1 MATPQGTQIFMKS
14 NVTEIFLLGFNNIG
28 VFRLPLFIV
37 IFMIYCVTV
46 CGNLLIIAL
55 VSYSKT
61 LHTAMYIFLSQLS
74 IADIV
79 LTCDIVPNILKL
91 LNQCI
96 SISFS
101 CCLTQYA
108 FFAFTEASECF
119 LLMVMSYDRYLA
131 ICLPLHYT
139 STMTHVLCI
148 KLITSSW
155 ILGCCVALIVTLGV
169 CQLQFCG
176 PNTIDH
182 FFCDLSPLMELSCSD
197 TFTLQMQDIV
207 LCILGVVVPFLV
219 IVVSYIQIISD
230 ILKISSS
237 SGRQKAFS
245 TCSSHLAVVSMF
257 YGTLTVIYMLPSE
270 GQLELASKALAM
282 VYTVFTPFLNPLIY
296 SLRNKDLKGALRD
309 VVYKS
314 ICKY

>member
-1 MATPQGTQIFMKS
+1 
-14 NVTEIFLLGFNNIG
+14 
-28 VFRLPLFIV
+28 
-37 IFMIYCVTV
+37 MIYCVTV
-46 CGNLLIIAL
+46 CGNLLTIIL

-61 LHTAMYIFLSQLS
+61 LHTPMYIFLTQLS

-108 FFAFTEASECF
+108 FFAFTEAAEIF

-131 ICLPLHYT
+131 ICFPLHYT
-139 STMTHVLCI
+139 SIMTHVLCTQ
-148 KLITSSW
+148 LITSSW
-155 ILGCCVALIVTLGV
+155 ILGCCVALILTLGI

-182 FFCDLSPLMELSCSD
+182 FFCDLGPLMELSCSD
-197 TFTLQMQDIV
+197 TSSMQMQDIV

-219 IVVSYIQIISD
+219 IVVSYLRIVSV

-245 TCSSHLAVVSMF
+245 TCSSHLTVVSMF
-257 YGTLTVIYMLPSE
+257 YGTLIVIYMLPSK
-270 GQLELASKALAM
+270 GQLEMVRKVLAM

-296 SLRNKDLKGALRD
+296 SLKNKDLKGALRD
-309 VVYKS
+309 LIYKR
-314 ICKY
+314 ICKHLDSRVQNQLGT